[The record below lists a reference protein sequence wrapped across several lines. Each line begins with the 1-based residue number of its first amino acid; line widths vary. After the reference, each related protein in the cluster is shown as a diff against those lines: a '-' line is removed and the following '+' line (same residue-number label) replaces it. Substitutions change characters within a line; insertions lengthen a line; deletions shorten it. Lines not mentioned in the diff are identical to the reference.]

1 MAARYVH
8 QLAKEVLS
16 LLSGIADEI
25 EMHHKIRKLAEER
38 LSDWDRNFPSSLK
51 VIGGPQEVAQRLFE
65 MQSELNKLYSQI
77 EDYEIQFKEKQE
89 KDQQTIDDQLYLSSV
104 SVMRERDQMANEV
117 NKIKSEYQERMKLQE
132 ERYQEEIRRLHQQ
145 YQQKNER
152 MLFAHKVC
160 PPVSRPLSQC

>member
-25 EMHHKIRKLAEER
+25 EMHNQIRQLAEER

-65 MQSELNKLYSQI
+65 MQRELNKLYSQL
-77 EDYEIQFKEKQE
+77 EDYEIQFKERQV
-89 KDQQTIDDQLYLSSV
+89 KDQRTIDDQLYLSSV
-104 SVMRERDQMANEV
+104 GVMRERDQMANEM
-117 NKIKSEYQERMKLQE
+117 NKIKNEYQERMKLQE
-132 ERYQEEIRRLHQQ
+132 ERYQEEITRLHQQ
-145 YQQKNER
+145 YREENER
-152 MLFAHKVC
+152 LVVIHKVC
-160 PPVSRPLSQC
+160 FCL